1 MNNLQVGKI
10 LACVT
15 CRVVSNGLVMQ
26 SAKLR
31 ISSNVN
37 KMINPEIQSGRWRR
51 AKNIAPVR
59 KTVSAYKDLVE
70 KVSQKR
76 TL

>member
-1 MNNLQVGKI
+1 
-10 LACVT
+10 
-15 CRVVSNGLVMQ
+15 MQ

-59 KTVSAYKDLVE
+59 KTVRAYKDLVE